1 MNFQFAQIV
10 VVDGNQVGVMVNKYG
25 QDNYEVYVRND
36 GRVKSYKTKDIDLF
50 RGVGFTVPTDRGF

>member
-36 GRVKSYKTKDIDLF
+36 GRVKS
-50 RGVGFTVPTDRGF
+50 